1 MSSSES
7 LPDRLECQL
16 LTIIEL
22 SKVLTNNAGY
32 KGCAD
37 PAQIDIEGENA
48 IYSAITFISE
58 MAHND
63 FCDLMNASEGAT

>member
-1 MSSSES
+1 MSNVET
-7 LPDRLECQL
+7 LPDRLEYQL
-16 LTIIEL
+16 LTIIVL

-37 PAQIDIEGENA
+37 PPQIDSEGENA

-58 MAHND
+58 MAHSS
-63 FCDLMNASEGAT
+63 FCDLMNASEVTP